1 LQHVSLAETLIDG
14 VSVVV
19 REIVM
24 DECYGLSLLYSAMM
38 ICFLFF
44 SEEEEERGFLIQRCS
59 YSLHW
64 RGK

>member
-1 LQHVSLAETLIDG
+1 LQHISFAETLIDG

-19 REIVM
+19 REIVV

-44 SEEEEERGFLIQRCS
+44 SEAEERGFLIQRCS

-64 RGK
+64 RGT

>member
-19 REIVM
+19 VRENVV

-44 SEEEEERGFLIQRCS
+44 SEEEEPSLIQRCS

>member
-1 LQHVSLAETLIDG
+1 LIDG

-19 REIVM
+19 REIVV

-44 SEEEEERGFLIQRCS
+44 SEAEERGFLIQRCS

-64 RGK
+64 RGT